1 VITEREHW
9 LSITD
14 DPEWKR
20 NHIADPNISLDE
32 TVEAIVSAFPSDPQR
47 ILEIGCGYGRLIRE
61 ISKLYPDVPITG
73 IDINPQVLHEA
84 FIWTGR
90 HPHVNHQTRY
100 VCHDNLSGMRD
111 YDAIYSV
118 AVFQHLPDAEKR
130 AYIAQ
135 SYNTLRDDGVL
146 RVQFIE
152 GERDNH
158 LDHWTPLD
166 VMTGWFDDVGFN
178 VAATETR
185 AHPQWSWITGIK

>member
-32 TVEAIVSAFPSDPQR
+32 TAEAVVCAIPDEPDR
-47 ILEIGCGYGRLIRE
+47 ILEIGCGYGRLTEAIAE
-61 ISKLYPDVPITG
+61 AFPDAVVVG
-73 IDINPQVLHEA
+73 VDINPQVLPESSRQVMY
-84 FIWTGR
+84 ICRDDLVG
-90 HPHVNHQTRY
+90 
-100 VCHDNLSGMRD
+100 LSGF
-111 YDAIYSV
+111 DAIYSV

-135 SYNTLRDDGVL
+135 SYTTLRDDGVL

-152 GERDNH
+152 GDRDNH
-158 LDHWTPLD
+158 LDHWTPRE
-166 VMTGWFDDVGFN
+166 VMAGWFDDVGFN
-178 VAATETR
+178 VVATETMV
-185 AHPQWSWITGIK
+185 HPQWTWITGVK